1 MTDIKFT
8 DDGKK
13 VLVVGKLNAQQTIV
27 QEIFVSAG
35 QEIPSGENFVVKSL
49 HDAPAESWKEK
60 NLRELE
66 ARYEKQKKEL
76 EQSIIQQHARLDGI
90 KVKAKHH
97 ADALFKFVENSDE
110 GQLDLL
116 KKVIS
121 GQITHVY
128 ISGYSPEI
136 FEWDGGKQTYEI
148 ERDYGRETIKGI
160 KLLSVYGY
168 ADGDLE
174 YRQHTYRDGSGGS
187 EQVFPV
193 TSYQEALALAQADC
207 DKQGE
212 IYLAC
217 KPGYGSFMLHKWQ
230 TIDGVVI
237 SGEVIERHEAEADSG
252 RLKRIENIKKELAEL
267 EAKTPS
273 KHVKKP

>member
-1 MTDIKFT
+1 MADIKYT

-66 ARYEKQKKEL
+66 ARYDRSRKEL
-76 EQSIIQQHARLDGI
+76 ESQIEQQARRLTTI
-90 KVKAKHH
+90 KEKAKHH
-97 ADALFKFVENSDE
+97 ADALFKFVESSDA

-116 KKVIS
+116 KKVVS
-121 GQITHVY
+121 GQITHVF

-136 FEWDGGKQTYEI
+136 FEWEQGSKAYDVDTYH
-148 ERDYGRETIKGI
+148 GRMQIDGI

-168 ADGDLE
+168 SDGNLT
-174 YRQHTYRDGSGGS
+174 YRLHTYRDGSGGS
-187 EQVFPV
+187 DQVFPV
-193 TSYQEALALAQADC
+193 CSYAEALTLAQAEC
-207 DKQGE
+207 DTQAAA
-212 IYLAC
+212 YLAD
-217 KPGYGSFMLHKWQ
+217 KRGSFSVSSWQ
-230 TIDGVVI
+230 KIEGVVI
-237 SGEVIERHEAEADSG
+237 PAAVIEKSEAEADAN
-252 RLKRIENIKKELAEL
+252 RVNRIDKLKKELADL
-267 EAKTPS
+267 ESKAPIKAKPS
-273 KHVKKP
+273 A